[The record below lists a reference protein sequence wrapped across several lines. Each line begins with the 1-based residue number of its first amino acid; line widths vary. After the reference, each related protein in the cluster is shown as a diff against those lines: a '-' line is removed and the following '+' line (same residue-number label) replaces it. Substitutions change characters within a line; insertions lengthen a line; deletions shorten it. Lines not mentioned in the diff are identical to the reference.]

1 MFYFKLKKDI
11 KDSIAISKINYRNY
25 TALRKVA
32 ITIDNRAEQRRKEF
46 NRLNR
51 NSVRTFSG

>member
-1 MFYFKLKKDI
+1 MFYFKFKEDI
-11 KDSIAISKINYRNY
+11 KDSIAIFKVNYRDY
-25 TALRKVA
+25 TALRKIA
-32 ITIDNRAEQRRKEF
+32 ITIDNRAEQRRKES